1 MLRIISIASV
11 RKLHSP
17 LRQKPQP
24 AVYLMLRILFLCS
37 GNSCRSQMAEGW
49 ARTLWPRSIEPHSAG
64 IEAHGLDPIA
74 VRVMA
79 ESDVDI
85 SGQRS
90 KPIREL
96 RELDFD
102 AVVTLSDRVRRLCPA
117 FWTRARAIH
126 VGLPS
131 PPRLAADAST
141 EEERLGPYRQARDAI
156 RFLVES
162 LPDYFDE
169 HSLPESTSL
178 AGTLVQRRLG
188 QIQ

>member
-1 MLRIISIASV
+1 ML
-11 RKLHSP
+11 K
-17 LRQKPQP
+17 
-24 AVYLMLRILFLCS
+24 ILFLCS

-49 ARTLWPRSIEPHSAG
+49 ARKLWPRSFEPHSAG
-64 IEAHGLDPIA
+64 IEAHGLEPIA

-79 ESDVDI
+79 ESGVDI

-141 EEERLGPYRQARDAI
+141 EEDRLTPYRQSRDAI

-162 LPDYFDE
+162 LPDYFGE
-169 HSLPESTSL
+169 HSLPEIASFAATPAQKL
-178 AGTLVQRRLG
+178 FG
-188 QIQ
+188 QIR

>member
-1 MLRIISIASV
+1 MLPILSIVPV
-11 RKLHSP
+11 RKLHSRF
-17 LRQKPQP
+17 RQKPQP
-24 AVYLMLRILFLCS
+24 AVRRMLKILFLCS

-49 ARTLWPRSIEPHSAG
+49 ARRLWPGLIEPHSAG
-64 IEAHGLDPIA
+64 IDAYGLDPIA

-85 SGQRS
+85 SAQRS

-96 RELDFD
+96 RGLDFD
-102 AVVTLSDRVRRLCPA
+102 AVVTLSDRVRRQCPA
-117 FWTRARAIH
+117 LWTSARAIH

-131 PPRLAADAST
+131 PPRLAADATT
-141 EEERLGPYRQARDAI
+141 EEDRLTPYRQARDAI

-169 HSLPESTSL
+169 HSLPDRASIAATPK
-178 AGTLVQRRLG
+178 QRLLG
-188 QIQ
+188 QLR